1 MHEAHKR
8 VHDPQLVKHTC
19 QEETTKQIWY
29 IWKPVVE
36 KDVE

>member
-1 MHEAHKR
+1 MRCIKECMI
-8 VHDPQLVKHTC
+8 LNWSNTC

-29 IWKPVVE
+29 IWKAVVE